1 MDSGENFLERL
12 LQTGRAALILAGVFV
27 LAGLAYWFLNKDTV
41 GFDPAGA
48 VMLVALGA
56 AMGFGFWVLLRGS
69 ADL

>member
-1 MDSGENFLERL
+1 MDGGENFLERL

-27 LAGLAYWFLNKDTV
+27 VAGLVYWFLNKDTV

-56 AMGFGFWVLLRGS
+56 AMGFGFWALLRGS
-69 ADL
+69 TEL